1 MASLKD
7 AASLTS
13 EINDLAAQL
22 HAELTEGEVDF
33 ERMVSLADQISEKC
47 DGVASTFATV
57 NDALAKT
64 LQGAQGDSSGEE
76 SDQGAEEREE
86 EGAQVGAAAS

>member
-1 MASLKD
+1 MPTLKD
-7 AASLTS
+7 AAGLTS
-13 EINDLAAQL
+13 EINDLASEL
-22 HAELTEGEVDF
+22 HAELTQGDVDF

-64 LQGAQGDSSGEE
+64 LQGAQGDSGGQESGDDDGGR
-76 SDQGAEEREE
+76 S
-86 EGAQVGAAAS
+86 S